1 MLRRILA
8 MIPALFGVTVLIFLA
23 MRVLPGDP
31 LAMIAGEGGSYILKE
46 EELRAARTSLGFD
59 KPLYRQYVDW
69 IADVARGD
77 FGKSFWRKE
86 PIRDTIFRRA
96 PISGQIALMAIVISW
111 VVGLPVGII
120 SAIWRN
126 SIPDYI
132 TRVFVIL
139 FVAIPAFWVALV
151 VVLLCVLL
159 FSWRPPITI
168 VYFWDDPIANL
179 QLTLGPAC
187 VLGIGV
193 AALMAR
199 MTRSSTLEVLH
210 AWWCGATYC
219 GMPSCLWSRY
229 RVWRWG
235 GYWADQSPWS
245 GRSWCLAWARPWS
258 LPSENGIG

>member
-1 MLRRILA
+1 MLKRVLA
-8 MIPALFGVTVLIFLA
+8 TIPALFGVTVLIFLA

-31 LAMIAGEGGSYILKE
+31 LAMIAGEGGSYILKD

-86 PIRDTIFRRA
+86 PIRETIFRRA
-96 PISGQIALMAIVISW
+96 PISGQIAFMAIVISW
-111 VVGLPVGII
+111 VVGVPVGII

-139 FVAIPAFWVALV
+139 FVAVPAFWVALV
-151 VVLLCVLL
+151 VVLVCVLL

-168 VYFWDDPIANL
+168 VYFWEDPLANL
-179 QLTLGPAC
+179 QMTLGPAF
-187 VLGIGV
+187 VLGIGERVKGTSRGV
-193 AALMAR
+193 APCAEEC
-199 MTRSSTLEVLH
+199 SSTGRHGFGSRAGRV
-210 AWWCGATYC
+210 AWRFSRRRASLLGARI
-219 GMPSCLWSRY
+219 GDGPSLCR
-229 RVWRWG
+229 WR
-235 GYWADQSPWS
+235 A
-245 GRSWCLAWARPWS
+245 
-258 LPSENGIG
+258 